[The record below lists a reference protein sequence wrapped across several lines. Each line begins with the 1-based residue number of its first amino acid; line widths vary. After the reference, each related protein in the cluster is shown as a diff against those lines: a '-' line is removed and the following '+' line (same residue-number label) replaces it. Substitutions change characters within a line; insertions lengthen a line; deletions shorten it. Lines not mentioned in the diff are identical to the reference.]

1 MDDDVTWLSVG
12 VSHSQR
18 SVFKYCCVRAGV
30 RHYPLLPV
38 SLCLSAVC
46 LRVSVSELV
55 PLLVP
60 VLDLEL
66 VRRRRERLGLDLHSL
81 RFLFELTQLL
91 SSLQSHLQTDRQTDR
106 HAYGHRHTVRDTA
119 QHYISLHNYMHSC
132 SEFQW
137 SKLSQNH
144 QNVPNWDSN
153 SSKICSRVVDL
164 FACYWP
170 YIFTIAWL
178 HYRSI
183 RSDTHG
189 AFWRSTISYNDN
201 TWHFSLELSDKH
213 TQP

>member
-1 MDDDVTWLSVG
+1 MMSRDSVWACHTHNAQCSSIAVSVLVSVITHCYLSLSVCPPS
-12 VSHSQR
+12 VCECPSQNWYHFLSLYLTLSWCDDEENASASIFIR
-18 SVFKYCCVRAGV
+18 SVF
-30 RHYPLLPV
+30 
-38 SLCLSAVC
+38 SS
-46 LRVSVSELV
+46 
-55 PLLVP
+55 
-60 VLDLEL
+60 
-66 VRRRRERLGLDLHSL
+66 
-81 RFLFELTQLL
+81 
-91 SSLQSHLQTDRQTDR
+91 SSLSFSPRSRATYRQTDRQTDR

-144 QNVPNWDSN
+144 QNIPNWDSN